1 MAKGR
6 GQGQSAKSAARRPR
20 VLVANGVN
28 LDLLGR
34 REVGVYGR
42 ASLAEIEAGLERDA
56 PAAARLAGWDEVEL
70 AFFQSNDEARFLEEL
85 GKGWDGALINAGAWT
100 HTSLA
105 LADRL
110 KGLDL
115 PFVEL
120 HLSNLAAREEFRHKS
135 YSAPHAAG
143 VVYGFGAASYLAA
156 LVGLLRHLAARRG
169 SQS

>member
-1 MAKGR
+1 MPR
-6 GQGQSAKSAARRPR
+6 TRAARRPR

-34 REVGVYGR
+34 REVGIYGR
-42 ASLAEIEAGLERDA
+42 VALAEIEAGLARDA
-56 PAAARLAGWDEVEL
+56 AAAAQLAGLDAGVEL
-70 AFFQSNDEARFLEEL
+70 SFFQSNDEAEFLAEL
-85 GKGWDGALINAGAWT
+85 DKGWDGALINAGAWT

-110 KGLDL
+110 KGLEL

-120 HLSNLAAREEFRHKS
+120 HLSNLAAREEFRHHS

-143 VVYGFGAASYLAA
+143 VVYGLGPASYIAA
-156 LVGLLRHLAARRG
+156 LVGLLRHLAAARA
-169 SQS
+169 QS